1 MSPSAPSLC
10 DPGDGTSPCFGMKTN
25 LSPSCPWWGSINN
38 ITKNLRKQVSC
49 RRRWGH
55 KQKPKE
61 LRRVS
66 PEKRQLWENPNNTPA
81 QGRCRQ

>member
-25 LSPSCPWWGSINN
+25 LSPSCPWWGSISN

-49 RRRWGH
+49 RRR
-55 KQKPKE
+55 
-61 LRRVS
+61 
-66 PEKRQLWENPNNTPA
+66 
-81 QGRCRQ
+81 